1 MTPILGCV
9 GGKGSISLL
18 SISPTRDRKWTPV
31 KSSTGTKNNLSITSR
46 VLVDT
51 YYGLRLCL
59 TDIDCQI
66 NAHFFWALWMWRI
79 DQNRF
84 FFDHT
89 AYSVISIGPC
99 EVWLLNWSL
108 QVACICE
115 KNSIDVDIFNSRR
128 KTFKWER
135 GLITGQ
141 NGITYLLHR
150 IRKDRIIN
158 LAHF

>member
-1 MTPILGCV
+1 MLISFGRFEC
-9 GGKGSISLL
+9 GG
-18 SISPTRDRKWTPV
+18 
-31 KSSTGTKNNLSITSR
+31 
-46 VLVDT
+46 
-51 YYGLRLCL
+51 L
-59 TDIDCQI
+59 TNTLI
-66 NAHFFWALWMWRI
+66 
-79 DQNRF
+79 

-89 AYSVISIGPC
+89 AYSIISIGKGKGR
-99 EVWLLNWSL
+99 LLKWTL

-128 KTFKWER
+128 KTFKGER
-135 GLITGQ
+135 GFITDQ